1 LAPAHEVRARDVF
14 RVEIAPRE
22 DGSLDLN
29 VFGGLDLLSGTT
41 LEGALLGAIA
51 VDGPDITL
59 DLTEVTFMD
68 SGGLLALLSL
78 AEMSQETGDWL
89 RIRCGS
95 SPVHRVIE
103 SCGAEGRLPLL
114 RP

>member
-1 LAPAHEVRARDVF
+1 
-14 RVEIAPRE
+14 
-22 DGSLDLN
+22 
-29 VFGGLDLLSGTT
+29 
-41 LEGALLGAIA
+41 
-51 VDGPDITL
+51 
-59 DLTEVTFMD
+59 MD

-103 SCGAEGRLPLL
+103 SCGAEGRLPLVQ
-114 RP
+114 P